1 MDPVLYLCSNTYGFV
16 EDSIKKDEYGKIGF
30 GPVSS
35 SSSIS
40 PCSAARA
47 AASAARSKASSAA
60 LIGSLK
66 LQNGNIYYIN
76 IFQSQNLV
84 PAILKVVV

>member
-1 MDPVLYLCSNTYGFV
+1 MLDTGQGCQTQTKQIYNPVIFFNLIYTQNPPVPEFYVTYGFV
-16 EDSIKKDEYGKIGF
+16 EDKMKKDEYGRMGF

-47 AASAARSKASSAA
+47 AASAALSKASSAA
-60 LIGSLK
+60 LIGSL
-66 LQNGNIYYIN
+66 
-76 IFQSQNLV
+76 
-84 PAILKVVV
+84 